1 MYIGYL
7 KWYDI
12 GNLSDINFDNTLK
25 LSDIF
30 LVSDI
35 TLGLDYI
42 ITLESSDIT
51 LELYTIID
59 FWWGLLMTMKTASGI
74 GWPTPKAD
82 TASGIGWPTPKAE
95 VNQYLTRSSW
105 SWVDRNQKSII
116 ALLNYRE
123 FSFTKIE
130 ISIATAFYRAR

>member
-1 MYIGYL
+1 MNMLYAQGLEYMYL
-7 KWYDI
+7 
-12 GNLSDINFDNTLK
+12 NTLNP
-25 LSDIF
+25 
-30 LVSDI
+30 
-35 TLGLDYI
+35 
-42 ITLESSDIT
+42 SSIQRWY
-51 LELYTIID
+51 YTIID
-59 FWWGLLMTMKTASGI
+59 FWWGLLMTMK
-74 GWPTPKAD
+74 

>member
-1 MYIGYL
+1 
-7 KWYDI
+7 
-12 GNLSDINFDNTLK
+12 
-25 LSDIF
+25 
-30 LVSDI
+30 
-35 TLGLDYI
+35 
-42 ITLESSDIT
+42 
-51 LELYTIID
+51 
-59 FWWGLLMTMKTASGI
+59 MK
-74 GWPTPKAD
+74 

-130 ISIATAFYRAR
+130 ISIATQWRIQDFRKGGARIFFFFCFSTGKGGGVVILPPKKQQQETTHRHVFNSASIYQNIP

>member
-1 MYIGYL
+1 MFKFSAVSQIWKKYIQKL
-7 KWYDI
+7 IDWDLP
-12 GNLSDINFDNTLK
+12 LSDITVK
-25 LSDIF
+25 
-30 LVSDI
+30 
-35 TLGLDYI
+35 
-42 ITLESSDIT
+42 
-51 LELYTIID
+51 LYTID
-59 FWWGLLMTMKTASGI
+59 FWWGLLMTMK
-74 GWPTPKAD
+74 

-116 ALLNYRE
+116 VLLNYRE